1 MDDRIAQAIERARR
15 NLTMVAVLL
24 VDLDRFKP
32 INDSYGHAIGDEV
45 LKSIATRL
53 KDCVRSSD
61 TVARIGGDEFVVV
74 LDTLR
79 STDHADRVAD
89 SIAASLAKPF
99 PVPGGQIVIG
109 ASVGLALYPVH
120 GTDAQSLIK
129 KADQAMYQAK
139 ITGHQ
144 NGNKGGRT
152 FAA

>member
-1 MDDRIAQAIERARR
+1 MLSSAQEKRAEGIDVVIGVVE
-15 NLTMVAVLL
+15 THW
-24 VDLDRFKP
+24 
-32 INDSYGHAIGDEV
+32 HAIGDEV

-53 KDCVRSSD
+53 KECVRSSD

-74 LDTLR
+74 FDTLR
-79 STDHADRVAD
+79 STDHADRAAN

-99 PVPGGQIVIG
+99 PVGGEQIMIS

-120 GTDAQSLIK
+120 GMDAQSLIK

-139 ITGHQ
+139 IASRDKSQ
-144 NGNKGGRT
+144 AGGRS

>member
-1 MDDRIAQAIERARR
+1 M
-15 NLTMVAVLL
+15 
-24 VDLDRFKP
+24 
-32 INDSYGHAIGDEV
+32 

-53 KDCVRSSD
+53 KDCVRGSN

-79 STDHADRVAD
+79 STDHADRVAA

-99 PVPGGQIVIG
+99 PVPGGQIAIG

-120 GTDAQSLIK
+120 GTDVQSLIK

-139 ITGHQ
+139 ITGH
-144 NGNKGGRT
+144 
-152 FAA
+152 